1 MCTSDF
7 PIEDKI
13 FIGLVG
19 ISDKGIAL
27 LIVNAHFT
35 KEDKIGMCPYP
46 ASRRKEGNCF
56 GNVEEAGNKKI
67 VPQRGRKCPVFNNKT
82 DAI

>member
-19 ISDKGIAL
+19 ISDEGITL
-27 LIVNAHFT
+27 LIVNARFT
-35 KEDKIGMCPYP
+35 KEDKIGMYPYP
-46 ASRRKEGNCF
+46 ASRRKE
-56 GNVEEAGNKKI
+56 
-67 VPQRGRKCPVFNNKT
+67 
-82 DAI
+82 

>member
-46 ASRRKEGNCF
+46 ASRRKE
-56 GNVEEAGNKKI
+56 
-67 VPQRGRKCPVFNNKT
+67 
-82 DAI
+82 